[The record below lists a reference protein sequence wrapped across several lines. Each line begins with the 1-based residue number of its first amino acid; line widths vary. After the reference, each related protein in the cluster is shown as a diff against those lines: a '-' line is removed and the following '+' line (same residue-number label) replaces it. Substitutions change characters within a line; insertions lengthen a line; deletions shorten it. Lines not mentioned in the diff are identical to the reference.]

1 MKRADRTGRPTRTV
15 GLLICALAVG
25 LGGVNSLF
33 AAEVGV
39 TDTTIKLG
47 TYQPISGPLAPYA
60 VLGRTIE
67 AYFKMV
73 NDRGGIHG
81 RKINLLIRDDG
92 YNPANTRV
100 VVRELV
106 ERDKVFAFVGGLGTP
121 TGLAVMDYLNDH
133 KVPHVSPASGYS
145 GWAHP
150 PKRYLFAQSTNYAV
164 ESRLL
169 TKYAAEQLK
178 AKKIAVFY
186 QNDPF
191 GKEGL
196 DGVTDMARR
205 KGLTPIATVSYERT
219 DTDYTS
225 HAIKLLRSEA
235 DTVLLWS
242 SSKPTAALLKEAAK
256 IDYKPRWVSSLVN
269 LDPVMFKLAGETW
282 EGTIVASSFTLY
294 SSQEA
299 GPYREFMKKYLPNEP
314 IGGFSVGGYAM
325 AEIMTEA
332 LRRAGR
338 DLTREK
344 LVQALET
351 FKDWN
356 GVMAYN
362 ITWGP
367 NKRQGQNSIFFTK
380 AEKREFVKISDWLS
394 LDE

>member
-1 MKRADRTGRPTRTV
+1 
-15 GLLICALAVG
+15 
-25 LGGVNSLF
+25 
-33 AAEVGV
+33 VGV

-60 VLGRTIE
+60 VLGRAME

-81 RKINLLIRDDG
+81 RKIDLLIRDDG

-100 VVRELV
+100 VVKELV

-121 TGLAVMDYLNDH
+121 TGLAVMGYLNDR
-133 KVPHVSPASGYS
+133 KIPHISPASGYS

-150 PKRYLFAQSTNYAV
+150 PKRYLFPQSTNYAV

-196 DGVTDMARR
+196 DGVTDMAKR
-205 KGLTPIATVSYERT
+205 KSLTLIATVSYERT

-235 DTVLLWS
+235 DAVLLWS

-256 IDYKPRWVSSLVN
+256 IGYRPRWVSSLVN

-282 EGTIVASSFTLY
+282 DGTIVASSYTLY
-294 SSQEA
+294 SSPDAE
-299 GPYREFMKKYLPNEP
+299 PYREFMKKYLPNEP

-325 AEIMTEA
+325 AEIMAEA

-344 LVQALET
+344 LVKALES
-351 FKDWN
+351 FKNWN
-356 GVMAYN
+356 GVMASN
-362 ITWGP
+362 ITWTP
-367 NKRQGQNSIFFTK
+367 KRRQGQNSIFFTR
-380 AEKREFVKISDWLS
+380 AEKGQFVKISDWIT

>member
-1 MKRADRTGRPTRTV
+1 MKRADVTCRLTRILGV
-15 GLLICALAVG
+15 LICALAIE
-25 LGGVNSLF
+25 LGSVNALF

-39 TDTTIKLG
+39 TNTTIALG
-47 TYQPISGPLAPYA
+47 TYQPLSGPLAPYA

-81 RKINLLIRDDG
+81 RKIDLLIRDDG

-100 VVRELV
+100 VVKELV

-121 TGLAVMDYLNDH
+121 TGLAVMDYLNEH

-145 GWAHP
+145 GWATP

-196 DGVTDMARR
+196 DGVTDMAKRM
-205 KGLTPIATVSYERT
+205 GPAPIATVSYERT
-219 DTDYTS
+219 DTDYAS

-256 IDYKPRWVSSLVN
+256 IGYKPKWVSSLVN

-282 EGTIVASSFTLY
+282 EGAIVASSYTLY
-294 SSQEA
+294 NSPEA
-299 GPYREFMKKYLPNEP
+299 EPYREFMKKYLPNER

-325 AEIMTEA
+325 AEIMAEA
-332 LRRAGR
+332 LRRAGP

-344 LVQALET
+344 LVKALET
-351 FKDWN
+351 FKNWS
-356 GVMAYN
+356 GVMTHN

-367 NKRQGQNSIFFTK
+367 DKRQGQNSIFFTK
-380 AEKREFVKISDWLS
+380 AEKGEFVRISGWIT